1 MTIRH
6 FTAKD
11 PAQWYQHTDRQI
23 FLGDVL
29 DPSNSGAMSAGF
41 ALYGKKGERN
51 EWIVTYDEVL
61 IVTKGAFTVRS
72 AGEAKTAKAGELIFL
87 TKGTEIVYEAAE
99 DDTEVVYVSYPHWME
114 VQTKSQHAS
123 LLDSFHPAA

>member
-6 FTAKD
+6 FTAKN

-29 DPSNSGAMSAGF
+29 DPSNSDAMSVGF
-41 ALYGKKGERN
+41 ARYGKKGERN

-61 IVTKGAFTVRS
+61 VVTKGAFTVRS
-72 AGEAKTAKAGELIFL
+72 AGDAKTAKAGELIFL
-87 TKGTEIVYEAAE
+87 TKGTEVVYEAAE

-114 VQTKSQHAS
+114 AQTKSQHAS
-123 LLDSFHPAA
+123 LLDSFHPTD